1 MVWNKHDYD
10 NIPGTYVFD
19 GKQAS
24 GAYELNKLFYSL
36 NSADNR
42 AALEA
47 DPETYMAKFKLTDEQ
62 RDALRNND
70 FLEVVRKGGN
80 IYYLA
85 KMAIPRGISVQ
96 HVGASFQDISVE
108 EFRDK
113 LQANADGMIEKLE
126 KAGGYWNG

>member
-1 MVWNKHDYD
+1 MVWKKHSYD
-10 NIPGTYVFD
+10 DIPGTYVFD
-19 GKQAS
+19 GKQAA
-24 GAYELNKLFYSL
+24 GAYELNKLFFSL

-47 DPETYMAKFKLTDEQ
+47 DPEKYMAKFKLSDEQ
-62 RDALRNND
+62 KDALRAND
-70 FLEVVRKGGN
+70 FLNVVRKGGN

-96 HVGASFQDISVE
+96 HIGAEFQKITVD

-113 LQANADGMIEKLE
+113 LQSNADGMIEKLE